1 MSNEYEEFMESN
13 KKEEKDVWGNTP
25 NQISDTEEIIEVET
39 LDVRI
44 VDMHIPF
51 GSLTYLIF
59 KGFFAFILACIFF
72 GLIGLAVTTLITGL
86 FFI

>member
-72 GLIGLAVTTLITGL
+72 GLIGLAVTAFITGL
-86 FFI
+86 FLV

>member
-13 KKEEKDVWGNTP
+13 NKQDKDNLGNTP
-25 NQISDTEEIIEVET
+25 NQIKDTEEIIEVET

-44 VDMHIPF
+44 VDMQIPF

-72 GLIGLAVTTLITGL
+72 GLIGLAFTALITGL
-86 FFI
+86 ALA

>member
-13 KKEEKDVWGNTP
+13 KKEDKDVWGNTP
-25 NQISDTEEIIEVET
+25 NQISDIEEIIEVET

-72 GLIGLAVTTLITGL
+72 GLIGLAVTAFITGL
-86 FFI
+86 FLV